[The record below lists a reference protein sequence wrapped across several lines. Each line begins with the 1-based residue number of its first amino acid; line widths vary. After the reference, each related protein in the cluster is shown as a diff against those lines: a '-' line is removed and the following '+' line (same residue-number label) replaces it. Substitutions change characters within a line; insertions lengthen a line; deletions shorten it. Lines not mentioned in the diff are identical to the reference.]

1 MIMLSA
7 VISIFYLPVRYCYK
21 KILFD
26 LAMKMQGCIPLLTR
40 MDRLLTL
47 LIHNNATLFQ

>member
-7 VISIFYLPVRYCYK
+7 VISIFIYLFVTATK
-21 KILFD
+21 VLFD
-26 LAMKMQGCIPLLTR
+26 LAMKMQGCIPLLKR

-47 LIHNNATLFQ
+47 LIHNNGTLFQ